1 MANEKLLIEACKR
14 QDPKAQEELYQ
25 QFSPSMYAVCLRYS
39 KSTLE
44 AEDILQEAFIKV
56 FRKISTYKGE
66 SSLGYWIKRIV
77 INTAINSQR
86 SKLYMFPMVDVADAN
101 IVMPGIDALNNLNHQ
116 DLLKMIKSLP
126 DGCRVIFNLYAV
138 EGYKHSE
145 IAEMLEISEGTSK
158 SQFARARQLLR
169 EMARQRDIFKNERAR

>member
-1 MANEKLLIEACKR
+1 MSSEQILIEACKK
-14 QDPKAQEELYQ
+14 QDPRAQEQLYTK
-25 QFSPSMYAVCLRYS
+25 FAPGMYAVCLRYS

-56 FRKISTYKGE
+56 FRKISTYKGD

-86 SKLYMFPMVDVADAN
+86 SKLYMFPMVDVEDVN
-101 IVMPGIDALNNLNHQ
+101 IVNPAIDALNNLNHQ
-116 DLLKMIKSLP
+116 DLLKMIKELP

-145 IAEMLEISEGTSK
+145 IADMLEISEGTSK
-158 SQFARARQLLR
+158 SQFARARQLLK
-169 EMARQRDIFKNERAR
+169 EMAVQRNILKNERAR